1 MLTPGFQFC
10 DPNGCQFFGTIYM
23 DLEIMPF
30 KEGFKIKAL
39 SADWVFKGT
48 KPLLPL
54 LPSFNYYRFISKCLS
69 LGPSQLAQ
77 W

>member
-1 MLTPGFQFC
+1 MLTLGFQFC